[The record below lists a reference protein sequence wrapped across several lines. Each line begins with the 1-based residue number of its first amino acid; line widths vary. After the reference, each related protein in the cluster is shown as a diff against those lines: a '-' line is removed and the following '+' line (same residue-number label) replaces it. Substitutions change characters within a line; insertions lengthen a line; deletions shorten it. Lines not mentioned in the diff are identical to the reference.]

1 MSSPILERQTTQNQ
15 NTRVVPPRPAVPPEL
30 RIADNP
36 ASAVLRAATRGPI
49 FRDSAAQTT
58 GLSIATVNRQVSA
71 LLSAGLLRERA
82 DLTES
87 GAVGRPRVPFE
98 VDTDTYATLGVHIG
112 ATVTRI
118 VAADLSG
125 RILGGLEIATPQTG
139 QEAALTIIARSAKA
153 FLDRWPRRRPLWTGV
168 ALAGRVDPTAGVVD
182 HPRLDWHAAPV
193 SATFGAVLDLPVSV
207 SAHVEAMAA
216 AELLLGHGGSDIT
229 ARRQDGTRGR
239 HPAPAEDRRPGSSL
253 YIYARETAGVA
264 VTLHDRVHTP
274 TNGPGSIAHLPTG
287 SDVDCQCGRRGCLEA
302 TVGEAA
308 LLGRAVRAGIVP
320 KREAP
325 RRPAIADLYRAAE
338 SGSAPARELLV
349 ERAEILGH
357 TAALVRD
364 MFNPDTVV
372 LGGQAFTGY
381 RPGIDHVVKAFTQG
395 STLPRADLRLSRFGG
410 RVQEHAAAV
419 TALSVFYADPLSA
432 MRRSVRAR

>member
-1 MSSPILERQTTQNQ
+1 MTSPTLERQSAQTLS
-15 NTRVVPPRPAVPPEL
+15 TRVAAPRPAVPPEL

-36 ASAVLRAATRGPI
+36 AAAVLRAATRGPI

-82 DLTES
+82 DLTAS

-118 VAADLSG
+118 IAADLSG
-125 RILGGLEIATPQTG
+125 RILGGLEIATPQAG
-139 QEAALTIIARSAKA
+139 PEAALTIIARSAKA
-153 FLDRWPRRRPLWTGV
+153 FLDRLPRRRPLWTGV
-168 ALAGRVDPTAGVVD
+168 ALAGRVDPAAGVVD
-182 HPRLDWHAAPV
+182 HPRLEWRAAPV
-193 SATFGAVLDLPVSV
+193 AAVFSTVLDLPVSV

-216 AELLLGHGGSDIT
+216 AELLLGPGEE
-229 ARRQDGTRGR
+229 Q
-239 HPAPAEDRRPGSSL
+239 RPGSSL
-253 YIYARETAGVA
+253 YVYARETAGVA

-287 SDVDCQCGRRGCLEA
+287 SDVECQCGKRGCLEA

-308 LLGRAVRAGIVP
+308 LLSRAERAGIVP

-325 RRPAIADLYRAAE
+325 RRPVIGDLYRAAE
-338 SGSAPARELLV
+338 SGSEPAA
-349 ERAEILGH
+349 RA
-357 TAALVRD
+357 AARAGR
-364 MFNPDTVV
+364 NPRAHSGSRPRHVQP
-372 LGGQAFTGY
+372 GPSGAG
-381 RPGIDHVVKAFTQG
+381 RPGLHG
-395 STLPRADLRLSRFGG
+395 LPSRNRPRRAGFHPGHHTPPADLRISRFGG

-432 MRRSVRAR
+432 MRRSIRTTR

>member
-1 MSSPILERQTTQNQ
+1 MTSPTLERQSSQTLS
-15 NTRVVPPRPAVPPEL
+15 TRVAAPRPAVPPEL

-36 ASAVLRAATRGPI
+36 AAAVLRAATRGPI
-49 FRDSAAQTT
+49 FRDTAAQTT

-82 DLTES
+82 DLTAS

-125 RILGGLEIATPQTG
+125 RILGGLEIATPQAG

-153 FLDRWPRRRPLWTGV
+153 FLDRLPRRRPLWTGV
-168 ALAGRVDPTAGVVD
+168 ALAGRVDPAAGVVD
-182 HPRLDWHAAPV
+182 HPRLEWRAAPV
-193 SATFGAVLDLPVSV
+193 AAVFSTVLDLPVSV

-216 AELLLGHGGSDIT
+216 AELLLGPGEE
-229 ARRQDGTRGR
+229 Q
-239 HPAPAEDRRPGSSL
+239 RPGSSL
-253 YIYARETAGVA
+253 YVYARETAGVA

-287 SDVDCQCGRRGCLEA
+287 SDVECQCGRRGCLEA

-308 LLGRAVRAGIVP
+308 LLSRAERAGIVP

-325 RRPAIADLYRAAE
+325 RRPVIGDLYRVAE
-338 SGSAPARELLV
+338 SGSVAARELLI

-364 MFNPDTVV
+364 MFNPDRVV

-381 RPGIDHVVKAFTQG
+381 RPGIDHVVRAFTQG
-395 STLPRADLRLSRFGG
+395 TTLPPADLRISRFGG

-432 MRRSVRAR
+432 MRRSIRTTR

>member
-1 MSSPILERQTTQNQ
+1 MTSPTLERQSTQSLS
-15 NTRVVPPRPAVPPEL
+15 TRVAAPRPAVPPEL

-36 ASAVLRAATRGPI
+36 AAAVLRAATRGPI
-49 FRDSAAQTT
+49 FRDTAAQTT

-82 DLTES
+82 DLTAS

-118 VAADLSG
+118 IAADLSG
-125 RILGGLEIATPQTG
+125 RILGGLEIATPQAG

-153 FLDRWPRRRPLWTGV
+153 FLDRLPRRRPLWTGV
-168 ALAGRVDPTAGVVD
+168 ALAGRVDPAAGVVD
-182 HPRLDWHAAPV
+182 HPRLEWRSAPV
-193 SATFGAVLDLPVSV
+193 AAVFSTVLDLPVSV

-216 AELLLGHGGSDIT
+216 AELLLGPGEEQG
-229 ARRQDGTRGR
+229 
-239 HPAPAEDRRPGSSL
+239 PASSL
-253 YIYARETAGVA
+253 YVYARETAGVA

-287 SDVDCQCGRRGCLEA
+287 SDVECQCGRRGCLEA

-308 LLGRAVRAGIVP
+308 LLSRAERAGIVP

-325 RRPAIADLYRAAE
+325 RRPVIGDLYRAAE
-338 SGSAPARELLV
+338 SGSAPARELLL

-364 MFNPDTVV
+364 MFNPDRVV

-381 RPGIDHVVKAFTQG
+381 RPGIDHVVRAFTQG
-395 STLPRADLRLSRFGG
+395 TTLPPADLRISRFGG

-432 MRRSVRAR
+432 MRRSIRTTR

>member
-1 MSSPILERQTTQNQ
+1 MTSPTLERSSSQTLT
-15 NTRVVPPRPAVPPEL
+15 TRAVAPRPAVPPEL

-36 ASAVLRAATRGPI
+36 AAAVLRAAARGPI
-49 FRDSAAQTT
+49 FRDTAAQTT

-82 DLTES
+82 DLTAS

-118 VAADLSG
+118 IAADLSG
-125 RILGGLEIATPQTG
+125 RILGGLEIATPQAG
-139 QEAALTIIARSAKA
+139 ADAALTIIARSAKA
-153 FLDRWPRRRPLWTGV
+153 FLDRLPRRRPLWTGV

-182 HPRLDWHAAPV
+182 HPRLGWRTAPV
-193 SATFGAVLDLPVSV
+193 AAAFGAVLDLPVSV

-216 AELLLGHGGSDIT
+216 AELLLTHDGS
-229 ARRQDGTRGR
+229 GE
-239 HPAPAEDRRPGSSL
+239 PRPGSSL
-253 YIYARETAGVA
+253 YIYARETAGIA

-287 SDVDCQCGRRGCLEA
+287 SDVECSCGRRGCLEA

-308 LLGRAVRAGIVP
+308 LLHRAVRAGIVP

-325 RRPAIADLYRAAE
+325 RRPVIADLYRAAE
-338 SGSAPARELLV
+338 GGSEPARELLV

-364 MFNPDTVV
+364 MFNPDRVV

-381 RPGIDHVVKAFTQG
+381 RPGIDRVVKAFAQG
-395 STLPRADLRLSRFGG
+395 TTLPPADLRISRFGG

-432 MRRSVRAR
+432 MRRSIRTAR

>member
-1 MSSPILERQTTQNQ
+1 MTSPTLERPSTLTLPAR
-15 NTRVVPPRPAVPPEL
+15 TAPARPAVPPEL

-36 ASAVLRAATRGPI
+36 AAAVLRAATRGPI

-82 DLTES
+82 DLTAS

-98 VDTDTYATLGVHIG
+98 VDTDSYTTLGVHIG

-125 RILGGLEIATPQTG
+125 RILGGLEIASPQAG

-153 FLDRWPRRRPLWTGV
+153 FLDRLPRRRPLWTGI
-168 ALAGRVDPTAGVVD
+168 ALAGRVDPAAGVVD
-182 HPRLDWHAAPV
+182 HPRLDWQTAPV
-193 SATFGAVLDLPVSV
+193 AAVFGSVLDLPVSV
-207 SAHVEAMAA
+207 AAHVEAMAA
-216 AELLLGHGGSDIT
+216 AELLLNSGPDEH
-229 ARRQDGTRGR
+229 R
-239 HPAPAEDRRPGSSL
+239 PASSL

-274 TNGPGSIAHLPTG
+274 ASGPGSIAHLPTG
-287 SDVDCQCGRRGCLEA
+287 SDIECSCGRRGCLEA
-302 TVGEAA
+302 TIGEAA
-308 LLGRAVRAGIVP
+308 LLARAVRAGIVP

-325 RRPAIADLYRAAE
+325 RRPVIADLYRAAE
-338 SGSAPARELLV
+338 SGSDAARDLLQ
-349 ERAEILGH
+349 ERAEILGR

-364 MFNPDTVV
+364 MFNPDRVV

-381 RPGIDHVVKAFTQG
+381 RPGVETVAKAFARST
-395 STLPRADLRLSRFGG
+395 TLPPADLRISRFGG

-419 TALSVFYADPLSA
+419 TSLSVFYADPLSA
-432 MRRSVRAR
+432 MRRSTRTPR

>member
-1 MSSPILERQTTQNQ
+1 MTSPTLERPSTHASAVRTA
-15 NTRVVPPRPAVPPEL
+15 PARPAVQPEL

-36 ASAVLRAATRGPI
+36 AAAVLRAATRGPI
-49 FRDSAAQTT
+49 FRDTAAQTT

-82 DLTES
+82 DLTAS

-98 VDTDTYATLGVHIG
+98 VDTDTFTTLGVHVG

-118 VAADLSG
+118 IAADLSG
-125 RILGGLEIATPQTG
+125 RILGGLEIATPQAG

-153 FLDRWPRRRPLWTGV
+153 FLDRLPRRRPLWAGV
-168 ALAGRVDPTAGVVD
+168 AVSGRVDPVAGTVE
-182 HPRLDWHAAPV
+182 HPRLAWHDAPV
-193 SATFGAVLDLPVSV
+193 AAVFGTVLDLPVSV

-216 AELLLGHGGSDIT
+216 AELLLTHG
-229 ARRQDGTRGR
+229 
-239 HPAPAEDRRPGSSL
+239 EDERVGSSL
-253 YIYARETAGVA
+253 FIYARETAGVA

-287 SDVDCQCGRRGCLEA
+287 SDVECSCGRRGCLEA

-308 LLGRAVRAGIVP
+308 LLGRAVCAGIVP

-325 RRPAIADLYRAAE
+325 RRPVIADLYRAADGGAE
-338 SGSAPARELLV
+338 PAAALLR
-349 ERAEILGH
+349 ERAEILGR

-364 MFNPDTVV
+364 MFNPDRVV

-381 RPGIDHVVKAFTQG
+381 RPGIELVAKAFTQ
-395 STLPRADLRLSRFGG
+395 STTLPPADLRISRFGG
-410 RVQEHAAAV
+410 RVQEYAAAV
-419 TALSVFYADPLSA
+419 TSLSVFYADPQSA
-432 MRRSVRAR
+432 MRRASRTAR

>member
-1 MSSPILERQTTQNQ
+1 MTSPTLERTSAQTA
-15 NTRVVPPRPAVPPEL
+15 TRVVPPRPAVPPEL

-49 FRDSAAQTT
+49 FRDTAAQTT

-82 DLTES
+82 DLTAS

-118 VAADLSG
+118 IAADLSG
-125 RILGGLEIATPQTG
+125 RILGGLEIATPQVG

-153 FLDRWPRRRPLWTGV
+153 FLDRLPRRRPLWTGV
-168 ALAGRVDPTAGVVD
+168 ALAGRVDPAAGVVD
-182 HPRLDWHAAPV
+182 HPRLDWRAAPV
-193 SATFGAVLDLPVSV
+193 SAVFGSVLDLPVSV

-216 AELLLGHGGSDIT
+216 AELLLAHGGSDG
-229 ARRQDGTRGR
+229 A
-239 HPAPAEDRRPGSSL
+239 RPGSSL
-253 YIYARETAGVA
+253 YVYARETAGIA

-287 SDVDCQCGRRGCLEA
+287 SEVECQCGRRGCLEA
-302 TVGEAA
+302 TVGEAG
-308 LLGRAVRAGIVP
+308 LLARAVRAGIVP
-320 KREAP
+320 RREAP
-325 RRPAIADLYRAAE
+325 RRPMIGDLYRAAE

-357 TAALVRD
+357 AAALVRD
-364 MFNPDTVV
+364 MFNPDRIV

-381 RPGIDHVVKAFTQG
+381 RPGIDHVLRAFAQG
-395 STLPRADLRLSRFGG
+395 STLPPADLRLSRFGG

-432 MRRSVRAR
+432 MRRSIRTTR

>member
-1 MSSPILERQTTQNQ
+1 MTSPTLERSSSQTLNS
-15 NTRVVPPRPAVPPEL
+15 RAVAPRPAVPPEL

-36 ASAVLRAATRGPI
+36 AAAVLRAAVRGPI
-49 FRDSAAQTT
+49 FRDTAAQTT

-82 DLTES
+82 DLTAS

-98 VDTDTYATLGVHIG
+98 VDTDTYATVGVHIG

-118 VAADLSG
+118 IAADLSG
-125 RILGGLEIATPQTG
+125 RILGGLEIATPQAG
-139 QEAALTIIARSAKA
+139 VDAALTIIARSAKA
-153 FLDRWPRRRPLWTGV
+153 FLDRLPRRRPLWTGV
-168 ALAGRVDPTAGVVD
+168 ALAGRVDPAAGVVD
-182 HPRLDWHAAPV
+182 HPRLGWRTAPV
-193 SATFGAVLDLPVSV
+193 AAAFGTVLDLPVSV

-216 AELLLGHGGSDIT
+216 AELLLTH
-229 ARRQDGTRGR
+229 DGTGE
-239 HPAPAEDRRPGSSL
+239 ARPGSSL
-253 YIYARETAGVA
+253 YIYARETAGIA

-287 SDVDCQCGRRGCLEA
+287 SDVECSCGRRGCLEA
-302 TVGEAA
+302 TIGEAA

-325 RRPAIADLYRAAE
+325 RRPLIADLYRAAE
-338 SGSAPARELLV
+338 GGSEPARELLA

-364 MFNPDTVV
+364 MFNPDRVV

-381 RPGIDHVVKAFTQG
+381 RPGIDRVVKAFAQG
-395 STLPRADLRLSRFGG
+395 TTLPPADLRISRFGG

-432 MRRSVRAR
+432 MRRSIRTAR

>member
-1 MSSPILERQTTQNQ
+1 MTSPILERSSTLTLP
-15 NTRVVPPRPAVPPEL
+15 TRTAPSRPAVPPEL

-36 ASAVLRAATRGPI
+36 AAAVLRAATRGPI
-49 FRDSAAQTT
+49 FRDTAAQTT

-71 LLSAGLLRERA
+71 LLTAGLLRERA
-82 DLTES
+82 DLTAS

-98 VDTDTYATLGVHIG
+98 VDTDAYTTLGVHIG

-118 VAADLSG
+118 IAADLSG
-125 RILGGLEIATPQTG
+125 RILGGLEIATPQAS

-153 FLDRWPRRRPLWTGV
+153 FLDRLPRRRPLWTGL
-168 ALAGRVDPTAGVVD
+168 ALAGRVDPASGVVD
-182 HPRLDWHAAPV
+182 HPRLGWQAAPV
-193 SATFGAVLDLPVSV
+193 AATFGAILDLPVSV
-207 SAHVEAMAA
+207 AAHVEAMAA
-216 AELLLGHGGSDIT
+216 AELLL
-229 ARRQDGTRGR
+229 
-239 HPAPAEDRRPGSSL
+239 APGEEERPGSSL

-287 SDVDCQCGRRGCLEA
+287 SDVDCSCGRRGCLEA

-308 LLGRAVRAGIVP
+308 LLSRAVRAGIVP

-325 RRPAIADLYRAAE
+325 RRPVIADLYRAAE
-338 SGSAPARELLV
+338 SGSAPARSLLL
-349 ERAEILGH
+349 ERAEILGR

-364 MFNPDTVV
+364 MFNPDRVI

-381 RPGIDHVVKAFTQG
+381 RPGIDQVAKAFTQ
-395 STLPRADLRLSRFGG
+395 STTLPPADLRISRFGS

-419 TALSVFYADPLSA
+419 TSLSVFYADPLSA
-432 MRRSVRAR
+432 MRRATRTTR